1 MKCRRVYFFLFLLFF
16 VSSLV
21 SVMKVKAMNTG
32 FSTEEMSE
40 DDKAVFLKNVT
51 ITLVKT
57 PPVKKGIMQFDVN
70 EEGMIAI
77 CQDNSDD
84 KEVCVYSSQGEFL
97 YGYSIKT
104 TGSIYVEWDHENLN
118 IFFVRGGTL
127 VALDPDG
134 NIIDIKDVPS
144 TVDNSIYSNALE
156 STHKTV
162 GDTKYR
168 IRNDQGFILN
178 VLTFSFSQIVVTDP
192 DGTERIIYDINTE
205 QIIKKIVFLP
215 LISIAV
221 AIVIVGIVRE
231 CKKATA

>member
-1 MKCRRVYFFLFLLFF
+1 MKCRRIYLFLLIPLLMVFF
-16 VSSLV
+16 ANIA
-21 SVMKVKAMNTG
+21 KAKAMHTG

-40 DDKAVFLKNVT
+40 EDKAAFLKSVT
-51 ITLVKT
+51 ITRLRT
-57 PPVKKGIMQFDVN
+57 PPQKKGILQFDVN
-70 EEGMIAI
+70 EQGMIAV
-77 CQDNSDD
+77 CQGSHD
-84 KEVCVYSSQGEFL
+84 EICVYSALGEFL

-104 TGSIYVEWDHENLN
+104 TGAIYVEWDHENLN
-118 IFFVRGGTL
+118 IFFIRGET
-127 VALDPDG
+127 VVSLDPDG

-144 TVDNSIYSNALE
+144 TVDNSIYLNALE
-156 STHKTV
+156 STHRTI